1 MMRNGHKIVLEWGKE
16 TDEALATFKR
26 NVELQAELW
35 DKIVLRVEKIVTK
48 LETEAERENDV
59 KMV

>member
-1 MMRNGHKIVLEWGKE
+1 MMRNGHKIVLEWVKE
-16 TDEALATFKR
+16 TDEDLTTFKR

-35 DKIVLRVEKIVTK
+35 DKVEKIVTD
-48 LETEAERENDV
+48 LETEAKRENDV

>member
-1 MMRNGHKIVLEWGKE
+1 MMRKGHKMVLEWVKE
-16 TDEALATFKR
+16 TDKALATFKR

-35 DKIVLRVEKIVTK
+35 DKVEKVVSD
-48 LETEAERENDV
+48 LETEAKRENDAC

>member
-1 MMRNGHKIVLEWGKE
+1 MRNGHKIVLEWVKE
-16 TDEALATFKR
+16 TDEALTTFKR

-35 DKIVLRVEKIVTK
+35 DKVEKIVTD
-48 LETEAERENDV
+48 LETEAKRENDV

>member
-1 MMRNGHKIVLEWGKE
+1 MMRNGHKIVLEWVKE
-16 TDEALATFKR
+16 TDEALATFRR

-35 DKIVLRVEKIVTK
+35 DKVEKIVTD
-48 LETEAERENDV
+48 LETQAERENDG

>member
-1 MMRNGHKIVLEWGKE
+1 MMRNGHKIVLEWVKE
-16 TDEALATFKR
+16 TDEALTTFKR

-35 DKIVLRVEKIVTK
+35 DKVEKIVTD
-48 LETEAERENDV
+48 LETEAKRENDV

>member
-1 MMRNGHKIVLEWGKE
+1 MMRNGHKIVLEWVKE

-35 DKIVLRVEKIVTK
+35 DKVEKIVSD
-48 LETEAERENDV
+48 LEIEDKRENDGT
-59 KMV
+59 MV

>member
-1 MMRNGHKIVLEWGKE
+1 MMRNGHKIVLEWVKE

-35 DKIVLRVEKIVTK
+35 DKVEKIVTD
-48 LETEAERENDV
+48 LEIEAKRENDGT
-59 KMV
+59 MV

>member
-1 MMRNGHKIVLEWGKE
+1 MMRNGHKIVLEWVKE

-35 DKIVLRVEKIVTK
+35 DKVEKIVTD
-48 LETEAERENDV
+48 LETEAKRENDDT
-59 KMV
+59 MV

>member
-1 MMRNGHKIVLEWGKE
+1 MMRKGYKMVLEWVKE
-16 TDEALATFKR
+16 TDHALATFKR

-35 DKIVLRVEKIVTK
+35 DKVEKIV
-48 LETEAERENDV
+48 ETEAKRENDDT

>member
-1 MMRNGHKIVLEWGKE
+1 MMRNGHKIVLEWVKE

-35 DKIVLRVEKIVTK
+35 DKVEKIVTD
-48 LETEAERENDV
+48 LETEAKRENDGT
-59 KMV
+59 MV

>member
-1 MMRNGHKIVLEWGKE
+1 MMRNGHKIVLEWVKE

-35 DKIVLRVEKIVTK
+35 DKVEKVVSD
-48 LETEAERENDV
+48 LETEAKRENDG